1 VRTPDPSDASS
12 QSRKPEAWPKSGG
25 YDPLMNA
32 KRKLE
37 LVGRPP
43 SEAEWAAIA
52 GRTSLRGDPWLLV
65 VTSTGIVCR
74 PGCPARTP
82 ARERVRIVGGLEEAL
97 DAGARPCLR
106 CRPDRLDGDKAARAV
121 GHRAARAAADRAAAD
136 RAAGA
141 AEDGEL
147 AAAALARL
155 AASLDAGEEPPTDR
169 ELAGSLAT
177 SERRLRETFRDS
189 VGVTPRAWIAA
200 RRAER
205 LRARLADGGDV
216 LGAVFDA
223 GYGSASAGYEA
234 AAAELGM
241 APARY
246 RSGGAGERIRWTVA
260 AIPDGVALV
269 AATDRG
275 LCAVRLGG
283 IGDEGALE
291 AALRAEYPR
300 AAVRRDDR
308 GMGELAALVGDL
320 AAGQP
325 RPEASTLPLDVH
337 ATAFRR
343 RVWEALRSIPAGQ
356 TRSYGQV
363 AAAVGAP
370 RAARAV
376 GAACAAN
383 PLAVVVPC
391 HRVVAS
397 DGSLHGYAYGLARKR
412 QLLDAEHAALGRP
425 AAASRAFESRGDAR
439 PRRIASS
446 RPGSAAG

>member
-1 VRTPDPSDASS
+1 
-12 QSRKPEAWPKSGG
+12 
-25 YDPLMNA
+25 MNA

-52 GRTSLRGDPWLLV
+52 GRRRIPGDPWLLLV
-65 VTSTGIVCR
+65 ASTGVICR
-74 PGCPARTP
+74 PGCAARTP
-82 ARERVRIVGGLEEAL
+82 ARERVRIVPNLGVAIA
-97 DAGARPCLR
+97 AGARPCLR
-106 CRPDRLDGDKAARAV
+106 CRPDRPEEAAGRAV
-121 GHRAARAAADRAAAD
+121 AAVAGVAGGRAAAAARGGVAGASAAAGG
-136 RAAGA
+136 RAGA
-141 AEDGEL
+141 GTGALASAALGRL
-147 AAAALARL
+147 AAALQ
-155 AASLDAGEEPPTDR
+155 AGEEPPTDR
-169 ELAGSLAT
+169 ELAARLET
-177 SERRLRETFRDS
+177 SERRLRQAFRES
-189 VGVTPRAWIAA
+189 LGVTPRAWIAA

-205 LRARLADGGDV
+205 LRARLAGGGDV
-216 LGAVFDA
+216 LGAVFEA

-234 AAAELGM
+234 ASLELGM
-241 APARY
+241 APGRY
-246 RSGGAGERIRWTVA
+246 RSGGAGERIRWTIA

-283 IGDEGALE
+283 IADEAALE

-300 AAVRRDDR
+300 AAVTRDDV
-308 GMGELAALVGDL
+308 GMGGLAALVGDL
-320 AAGQP
+320 AAGRP
-325 RPEASTLPLDVH
+325 RPEAGTLPLDVH

-343 RVWEALRSIPAGQ
+343 RVWEALRRIPAGQ

-363 AAAVGAP
+363 ATAVGAP

-383 PLAVVVPC
+383 PVAIVVPC

-412 QLLDAEHAALGRP
+412 QLLDAEGAAVGK
-425 AAASRAFESRGDAR
+425 DAEGEG
-439 PRRIASS
+439 AL
-446 RPGSAAG
+446 A